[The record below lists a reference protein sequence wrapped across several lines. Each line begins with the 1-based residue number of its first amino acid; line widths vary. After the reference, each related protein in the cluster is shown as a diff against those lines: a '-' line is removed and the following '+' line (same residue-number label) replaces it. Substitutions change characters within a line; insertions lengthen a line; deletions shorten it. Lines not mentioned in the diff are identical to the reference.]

1 MENSPQD
8 VIPKMNEEL
17 LKKPRSNPDDPPK
30 RNTKDSL
37 IERIQQIADE
47 NNLEM
52 MVSNTKLKRMS
63 KPALQ
68 KLLGEML
75 NECMKKQ
82 MAETVHASGTSDSL
96 IGLATLRMMHDMC
109 VMGVEKGLN
118 GYLPRYGYQVD
129 GFSDSMK
136 QPMVSKCVDECLKEI
151 AAESDVLQY
160 IESPYARLGIAWS
173 TALFT
178 CIRRA
183 PPVRNNYPPIYNNG
197 APRMEPRSNPQQ
209 NSVRP
214 GIMRRTQA
222 RQVDRNGGPSV
233 KTV

>member
-1 MENSPQD
+1 
-8 VIPKMNEEL
+8 
-17 LKKPRSNPDDPPK
+17 
-30 RNTKDSL
+30 
-37 IERIQQIADE
+37 
-47 NNLEM
+47 

-82 MAETVHASGTSDSL
+82 MAETVKASGTSDNL

-136 QPMVSKCVDECLKEI
+136 LSLI
-151 AAESDVLQY
+151 H
-160 IESPYARLGIAWS
+160 I
-173 TALFT
+173 
-178 CIRRA
+178 
-183 PPVRNNYPPIYNNG
+183 
-197 APRMEPRSNPQQ
+197 
-209 NSVRP
+209 
-214 GIMRRTQA
+214 
-222 RQVDRNGGPSV
+222 
-233 KTV
+233 

>member
-1 MENSPQD
+1 MENSEDIQ
-8 VIPKMNEEL
+8 KLNEEL
-17 LKKPRSNPDDPPK
+17 LKPRKNPDEPPK
-30 RNTKDSL
+30 RNTKEAL
-37 IERIQQIADE
+37 IDRITQIADE
-47 NNLEM
+47 NNLEIT
-52 MVSNTKLKRMS
+52 VSNTKLKRMS

-75 NECMKKQ
+75 NDCMKKQ
-82 MAETVHASGTSDSL
+82 MAESVKAPGTSDNV
-96 IGLATLRMMHDMC
+96 IALATLKMMHDMC

-118 GYLPRYGYQVD
+118 NYLPRYGYQVD
-129 GFSDSMK
+129 GFSESMK
-136 QPMVSKCVDECLKEI
+136 NPMVSKCVDDCLKEI

-183 PPVRNNYPPIYNNG
+183 PVARNNYPRNYNNNYG
-197 APRMEPRSNPQQ
+197 APRMEPRPNPQQ
-209 NSVRP
+209 NPVRP
-214 GIMRRTQA
+214 RPDGRAQA
-222 RQVDRNGGPSV
+222 RQVNSHGGSTV